1 MADLFCQP
9 KKHIVEWATVAAFTV
24 AAACWMYWPSW
35 QSSRMESDLD
45 FYAAVIR
52 LAPSPLSLKEPLLDR
67 IDAIEDRVWKGGR
80 LDYSR
85 WRRHD
90 AAIRELLKQGLD
102 HETASLIERELNR
115 IERQIDE
122 KNCPDEEAKS

>member
-1 MADLFCQP
+1 
-9 KKHIVEWATVAAFTV
+9 
-24 AAACWMYWPSW
+24 
-35 QSSRMESDLD
+35 
-45 FYAAVIR
+45 
-52 LAPSPLSLKEPLLDR
+52 LLDR

-80 LDYSR
+80 LDYPR

-102 HETASLIERELNR
+102 PETASLTERELNR

-122 KNCPDEEAKS
+122 KDGPDEGAKS

>member
-1 MADLFCQP
+1 MTDLFYQP
-9 KKHIVEWATVAAFTV
+9 KKHIVEWATVGAFILAAGVWT
-24 AAACWMYWPSW
+24 YWPSW
-35 QSSRMESDLD
+35 QSSRMESDLN
-45 FYAAVIR
+45 FYATGIR

-90 AAIRELLKQGLD
+90 TAIRELLEAG
-102 HETASLIERELNR
+102 TRPRNR
-115 IERQIDE
+115 HAHPAGTEPHRM
-122 KNCPDEEAKS
+122 PD

>member
-1 MADLFCQP
+1 MADFFYQP
-9 KKHIVEWATVAAFTV
+9 KKHIVEWAIVAAFIL
-24 AAACWMYWPSW
+24 AAGLWLYWPSW

-45 FYAAVIR
+45 FYATGIR
-52 LAPSPLSLKEPLLDR
+52 LAPTPLSLKEPLLNR
-67 IDAIEDRVWKGGR
+67 IDSIEDRVWKGGW

-90 AAIRELLKQGLD
+90 AAIRELLTQGLD

-122 KNCPDEEAKS
+122 KNGSEERSKS